1 MGVVGRVAVVE
12 AVVVEAVVEEEE
24 EAVEERARKIG
35 AAVAVRGG
43 CRALF
48 WREGELVICSCS
60 L

>member
-12 AVVVEAVVEEEE
+12 AAVVVEAVVEEEE
-24 EAVEERARKIG
+24 AVEEGVRKVG